1 MQESI
6 PLIVAILSFGTVS
19 AVAFLIGQYFWVQSR
34 IQRLLSLPTP
44 ASNPTMAQPSALDA
58 FIARHFDVKRFG
70 TEESVGGKLR
80 RELVRAGYFRND
92 AVTYYIFSLLM
103 AVIILPL
110 LGYIVVET
118 FLPGLSQLLKLAVV
132 SISTLVGIRAPD
144 ACLARR
150 KRMLAQQYRL
160 VFPDL
165 LDLLVVCVDSGLS
178 LEAALDRITGEMV
191 KQNRPLGLNLMMM
204 GAEMRAGRSTIDALN
219 ALADRLD
226 LDEARSFVLVLRQS
240 VELGSDVAESLR
252 IFSDE
257 MRDKR
262 IMRAEAGANK
272 LPVKMVAPVGL
283 FIFPVILMVVMLPLA
298 LRVMA
303 VIVGNS
309 IRLASGVEL
318 GDALG

>member
-19 AVAFLIGQYFWVQSR
+19 AVVFLVGQQFWVQSR
-34 IQRLLSLPTP
+34 IQRRLSLPTP
-44 ASNPTMAQPSALDA
+44 SSNPTGARPGALDA
-58 FIARHFDVKRFG
+58 FIGKHFDVKRFG
-70 TEESVGGKLR
+70 IDDSLRGKLR
-80 RELVRAGYFRND
+80 RELVQAGYFKND
-92 AVTYYIFSLLM
+92 AVNYYIFSRLV

-110 LGYIVVET
+110 LSYIVVEA
-118 FLPGLSQLLKLAVV
+118 FLPGLGQLLKLAVV
-132 SISTLVGIRAPD
+132 SISALLAIVGPD
-144 ACLARR
+144 AYLARR
-150 KRMLAQQYRL
+150 KRMLAQRYRL

-219 ALADRLD
+219 SLADRLD

-262 IMRAEAGANK
+262 IIRAEENANK
-272 LPVKMVAPVGL
+272 LPVKMVAPLGL

-303 VIVGNS
+303 V
-309 IRLASGVEL
+309 LPH
-318 GDALG
+318 

>member
-19 AVAFLIGQYFWVQSR
+19 AVVFLVGQHVWVQSR
-34 IQRLLSLPTP
+34 IQRRLSLPTP
-44 ASNPTMAQPSALDA
+44 TSNPTGARPGALDA
-58 FIARHFDVKRFG
+58 FIGKHFDVKRFG
-70 TEESVGGKLR
+70 IDDSLRGKLR
-80 RELVRAGYFRND
+80 RELVQAGYFKND
-92 AVTYYIFSLLM
+92 AVNYYIFSRLV

-110 LGYIVVET
+110 LSYIVVEA
-118 FLPGLSQLLKLAVV
+118 FLPGLGQLLKLAVV
-132 SISTLVGIRAPD
+132 SISALLAIVGPD
-144 ACLARR
+144 AYLARR
-150 KRMLAQQYRL
+150 KRILAQQYRL

-178 LEAALDRITGEMV
+178 LESALDRITGEMV

-219 ALADRLD
+219 SLADRLD

-262 IMRAEAGANK
+262 IIRAEENANK
-272 LPVKMVAPVGL
+272 LPVKMVAPLGL

-303 VIVGNS
+303 V
-309 IRLASGVEL
+309 LPH
-318 GDALG
+318 

>member
-19 AVAFLIGQYFWVQSR
+19 AVAFLIGQYVWVQSR
-34 IQRLLSLPTP
+34 IQRRLSLPTP
-44 ASNPTMAQPSALDA
+44 ASNPAMAQPSALDG

-70 TEESVGGKLR
+70 IDESIRGKLR
-80 RELVRAGYFRND
+80 RELVQAGYFRND
-92 AVTYYIFSLLM
+92 AVNYYIFSRLM

-132 SISTLVGIRAPD
+132 SISALLGIVGPD
-144 ACLARR
+144 GYLARR

-219 ALADRLD
+219 SLADRLD

-262 IMRAEAGANK
+262 IMRAEESANK
-272 LPVKMVAPVGL
+272 LPVKMVAPLGL

-303 VIVGNS
+303 V
-309 IRLASGVEL
+309 LPH
-318 GDALG
+318 

>member
-1 MQESI
+1 
-6 PLIVAILSFGTVS
+6 
-19 AVAFLIGQYFWVQSR
+19 
-34 IQRLLSLPTP
+34 
-44 ASNPTMAQPSALDA
+44 LDA

-70 TEESVGGKLR
+70 IDESIRGKLR
-80 RELVRAGYFRND
+80 RELVQAGYFRND
-92 AVTYYIFSLLM
+92 AVNYYIFSRLM

-132 SISTLVGIRAPD
+132 SISALLGIVAPD
-144 ACLARR
+144 AYLARR

-219 ALADRLD
+219 SLADRLD

-257 MRDKR
+257 MREKR
-262 IMRAEAGANK
+262 IMRAEESANK
-272 LPVKMVAPVGL
+272 LPVKMVAPLGL

-303 VIVGNS
+303 V
-309 IRLASGVEL
+309 LPH
-318 GDALG
+318 

>member
-6 PLIVAILSFGTVS
+6 PLIVAVLSFGTVS
-19 AVAFLIGQYFWVQSR
+19 AVVFLVGQHVWVQSR
-34 IQRLLSLPTP
+34 IQRRLSLPTP
-44 ASNPTMAQPSALDA
+44 SSNPTGARPGALDA
-58 FIARHFDVKRFG
+58 FIGKHFDVKRFG
-70 TEESVGGKLR
+70 IDDSLRGKLR
-80 RELVRAGYFRND
+80 RELVQAGYFKSD
-92 AVTYYIFSLLM
+92 AVNYYIFSRLV

-110 LGYIVVET
+110 LSYIVVEA
-118 FLPGLSQLLKLAVV
+118 FLPGLGQLLKLAVV
-132 SISTLVGIRAPD
+132 SISALLAIVGPD
-144 ACLARR
+144 AYLARR
-150 KRMLAQQYRL
+150 KRILAQQYRL

-219 ALADRLD
+219 SLADRLD

-262 IMRAEAGANK
+262 IIRAEENANK
-272 LPVKMVAPVGL
+272 LPVKMVAPLGL

-303 VIVGNS
+303 V
-309 IRLASGVEL
+309 LPH
-318 GDALG
+318 

>member
-19 AVAFLIGQYFWVQSR
+19 AVVFLVGQHVWVQSR
-34 IQRLLSLPTP
+34 IQRRLSLPTP
-44 ASNPTMAQPSALDA
+44 TSNPTGARPGALDA
-58 FIARHFDVKRFG
+58 FIGKHFDVKRFG
-70 TEESVGGKLR
+70 IDDSLRGKLR
-80 RELVRAGYFRND
+80 RELVQAGYFKSD
-92 AVTYYIFSLLM
+92 AVNYYIFSRLV

-110 LGYIVVET
+110 LSYIVVEA
-118 FLPGLSQLLKLAVV
+118 FLPGLGQLLKLAVV
-132 SISTLVGIRAPD
+132 SISALLAIVGPD
-144 ACLARR
+144 AYLARR
-150 KRMLAQQYRL
+150 KRILAQQYRL

-178 LEAALDRITGEMV
+178 LESALDRITGEMV

-219 ALADRLD
+219 SLADRLD

-262 IMRAEAGANK
+262 IIRAEENANK
-272 LPVKMVAPVGL
+272 LPVKMVAPLGL

-303 VIVGNS
+303 V
-309 IRLASGVEL
+309 LPH
-318 GDALG
+318 

>member
-6 PLIVAILSFGTVS
+6 PLIVAVLSFGTVS
-19 AVAFLIGQYFWVQSR
+19 AVAFLVGQYVWVQSR
-34 IQRLLSLPTP
+34 IQRRLSLPAPT
-44 ASNPTMAQPSALDA
+44 SNLAGPGPRPLDA
-58 FIARHFDVKRFG
+58 FITKHFDVKRFG
-70 TEESVGGKLR
+70 IDDSLRGKMR
-80 RELVRAGYFRND
+80 RELVQAGYFKND
-92 AVTYYIFSLLM
+92 AVNYYIFSRLV

-110 LGYIVVET
+110 LSYIVVEI
-118 FLPGLSQLLKLAVV
+118 FSPGLGQLLKLAVV
-132 SISTLVGIRAPD
+132 SISALLGIAGPD
-144 ACLARR
+144 AYLARR

-165 LDLLVVCVDSGLS
+165 LDLLVVCVDAGLS

-219 ALADRLD
+219 SLADRLD

-240 VELGSDVAESLR
+240 VELGSDVADSLR

-262 IMRAEAGANK
+262 MMRAEESANK
-272 LPVKMVAPVGL
+272 LPVKMVAPLGL

-303 VIVGNS
+303 V
-309 IRLASGVEL
+309 LPH
-318 GDALG
+318 

>member
-1 MQESI
+1 MLESI

-19 AVAFLIGQYFWVQSR
+19 AVAFLVGQYVWAQSR
-34 IQRLLSLPTP
+34 IQRRLSLPTP
-44 ASNPTMAQPSALDA
+44 ASNLTRARPRTLDA
-58 FIARHFDVKRFG
+58 FIAKHFDVKRFG
-70 TEESVGGKLR
+70 LDDSFRGKLR
-80 RELVRAGYFRND
+80 RELVQAGYFKND
-92 AVTYYIFSLLM
+92 AVNYYIFARLA

-110 LGYIVVET
+110 FSYIVVEI
-118 FLPGLSQLLKLAVV
+118 FSPGFSQLLKLTVV
-132 SISTLVGIRAPD
+132 SISALLGIAGPD
-144 ACLARR
+144 AYVARR

-191 KQNRPLGLNLMMM
+191 KQNRSLGLNLMMM
-204 GAEMRAGRSTIDALN
+204 GAEIRAGRSTIDALN
-219 ALADRLD
+219 SLADRLD

-262 IMRAEAGANK
+262 MMRAEESANK
-272 LPVKMVAPVGL
+272 LPVKMVAPLGL

-303 VIVGNS
+303 V
-309 IRLASGVEL
+309 LPH
-318 GDALG
+318 

>member
-1 MQESI
+1 MPDSI
-6 PLIVAILSFGTVS
+6 PLIVAILSFGAVS
-19 AVAFLIGQYFWVQSR
+19 AIAFLVGQYVWAQSR
-34 IQRLLSLPTP
+34 IQRRLSLPTP
-44 ASNPTMAQPSALDA
+44 ASNLARTRPGTLDA
-58 FIARHFDVKRFG
+58 FIAKHFDVKRFG
-70 TEESVGGKLR
+70 LDDSLRGKLR
-80 RELVRAGYFRND
+80 RELVQAGYFKND
-92 AVTYYIFSLLM
+92 AVNYYIF
-103 AVIILPL
+103 ARFAVVIIFPL
-110 LGYIVVET
+110 FSYIVVET
-118 FLPGLSQLLKLAVV
+118 FSPGFSQLLKLAVV
-132 SISTLVGIRAPD
+132 SISALLGIAGPD
-144 ACLARR
+144 AYLARR

-191 KQNRPLGLNLMMM
+191 KQNRSLGLNLMMM

-219 ALADRLD
+219 SLADRLD

-262 IMRAEAGANK
+262 MLRAEESANK
-272 LPVKMVAPVGL
+272 LPVKMVAPLGL

-303 VIVGNS
+303 V
-309 IRLASGVEL
+309 LPH
-318 GDALG
+318 

>member
-1 MQESI
+1 MPNSI
-6 PLIVAILSFGTVS
+6 PLIVAILSFGAVS
-19 AVAFLIGQYFWVQSR
+19 AIAFLVGQYVWAQSR
-34 IQRLLSLPTP
+34 IQRRLSLPTP
-44 ASNPTMAQPSALDA
+44 ASNLARTRPGTLDA
-58 FIARHFDVKRFG
+58 FIAKHFDVKRFG
-70 TEESVGGKLR
+70 LDDSLRGKLR
-80 RELVRAGYFRND
+80 RELVQAGYFKND
-92 AVTYYIFSLLM
+92 AVNYYIF
-103 AVIILPL
+103 ARFAVVIIFPL
-110 LGYIVVET
+110 FSYIVVEA
-118 FLPGLSQLLKLAVV
+118 FSPGFSQLLKLAVV
-132 SISTLVGIRAPD
+132 SISALLGVAGPD
-144 ACLARR
+144 AYLARR

-191 KQNRPLGLNLMMM
+191 KQNRSLGLNLMMM

-219 ALADRLD
+219 SLADRLD

-262 IMRAEAGANK
+262 MMRAEESANK
-272 LPVKMVAPVGL
+272 LPVKMVAPLGL

-303 VIVGNS
+303 V
-309 IRLASGVEL
+309 LPH
-318 GDALG
+318 

>member
-6 PLIVAILSFGTVS
+6 PLIVAVLSFGTVS
-19 AVAFLIGQYFWVQSR
+19 AVAFLIGQHVWVQAR
-34 IQRLLSLPTP
+34 IQRRLSLPTP
-44 ASNPTMAQPSALDA
+44 TSNPTGARPGALDA
-58 FIARHFDVKRFG
+58 FIGKHFDVKRFG
-70 TEESVGGKLR
+70 IDDSLRGKLR
-80 RELVRAGYFRND
+80 RELVQAGYFKND
-92 AVTYYIFSLLM
+92 AVNYYIFSRLV

-110 LGYIVVET
+110 LSYIVVEA
-118 FLPGLSQLLKLAVV
+118 FLPGLGQLLKLAVV
-132 SISTLVGIRAPD
+132 SISVLLAIVGPD
-144 ACLARR
+144 AYLARR

-191 KQNRPLGLNLMMM
+191 KQNRPLGLNLIMM

-219 ALADRLD
+219 SLADRLD

-252 IFSDE
+252 IYSDE

-262 IMRAEAGANK
+262 IIRAEENANK
-272 LPVKMVAPVGL
+272 LPVKMVAPLGL

-303 VIVGNS
+303 V
-309 IRLASGVEL
+309 LPH
-318 GDALG
+318 

>member
-6 PLIVAILSFGTVS
+6 PLIVAVLSFGAVS
-19 AVAFLIGQYFWVQSR
+19 AVAFFVGQYALVQSR
-34 IQRLLSLPTP
+34 IQRRISLPTP
-44 ASNPTMAQPSALDA
+44 ASNPNMAQPSAFDA

-70 TEESVGGKLR
+70 IDESIRGKLR
-80 RELVRAGYFRND
+80 RELVQAGYFRND
-92 AVTYYIFSLLM
+92 AVNYYIFSRLM

-132 SISTLVGIRAPD
+132 SLSASLGIVVPD
-144 ACLARR
+144 AYLARR

-219 ALADRLD
+219 SLTDRLD

-262 IMRAEAGANK
+262 IIPAEECANE
-272 LPVKMVAPVGL
+272 LPGKMVGPLGL

-303 VIVGNS
+303 V
-309 IRLASGVEL
+309 LPH
-318 GDALG
+318 